1 MAHHEDHG
9 RPIEGLLNRGVCV
22 TGALAVLFALLSA
35 GLAYAGGGVHGCS
48 DVDVCVDVGTPGKP
62 GHGASH
68 QNGGGGGGG
77 KGGGGKGNGRCKL
90 VDNTEAPC
98 LPGYN
103 PKDRCFYKR
112 LDPQPP
118 SGPGNPDMNGTDTSG
133 PGAFY
138 QKDCIVNDVG
148 GIIWLTTPPP
158 TVLPDPAE
166 LARQARDK
174 MTLRGADIG
183 SSPGPGKPGLV
194 GMPVWLWNNKS
205 DTTWGPNSATAAVPG
220 LSVTATARVTKITY
234 EMGDGGSVTCTTA
247 GTPYKKSYG
256 GKSSPDCG
264 YRYTKVSTGKP
275 GGKFTVTA
283 TSSWKITWQA
293 STGEGGT
300 LPDEV
305 RTSTTT
311 ARVGELQVVN

>member
-9 RPIEGLLNRGVCV
+9 RPHEGLLIRAARVA
-22 TGALAVLFALLSA
+22 GAVAVLFALLPA
-35 GLAYAGGGVHGCS
+35 GLAYAGGGAHGCS
-48 DVDVCVDVGTPGKP
+48 DVDVCVEAGTPGSS
-62 GHGASH
+62 GSDGS
-68 QNGGGGGGG
+68 GGSGSSSSGSGS
-77 KGGGGKGNGRCKL
+77 KGDGMCKL
-90 VDNTEAPC
+90 VDDTEIPC
-98 LPGYN
+98 IPGYN
-103 PKDRCFYKR
+103 PKDRCFYQ
-112 LDPQPP
+112 LMDPQPP
-118 SGPGNPDMNGTDTSG
+118 SGPGHTDMNGADTTG

-138 QKDCIVNDVG
+138 MKDCIVNDVG
-148 GIIWLTTPPP
+148 GIVWLTTPPA
-158 TVLPDPAE
+158 TVLPDPAQ

-183 SSPGPGKPGLV
+183 STPGPNKPGLV
-194 GMPVWLWNNKS
+194 GMPVWLWATTS
-205 DTTWGPNSATAAVPG
+205 ATTWGPNTATAAVPG

-234 EMGDGGSVTCTTA
+234 SMGDGGSVTCTTA

-264 YRYTKVSTGKP
+264 YRYSKVSTGEP

-283 TSSWKITWQA
+283 TSTWEITWQA
-293 STGEGGT
+293 STGQGGT
-300 LPDEV
+300 LPAET

>member
-1 MAHHEDHG
+1 MAYHEDHS
-9 RPIEGLLNRGVCV
+9 RSNQGLLIRGARV
-22 TGALAVLFALLSA
+22 TGAVAVLLALVPA
-35 GLAYAGGGVHGCS
+35 GLAYADGGAHGCS
-48 DVDVCVDVGTPGKP
+48 DVDVCVDAGTPGNP
-62 GHGASH
+62 GHSGSGSGDT
-68 QNGGGGGGG
+68 GGGSGKGG
-77 KGGGGKGNGRCKL
+77 KGDGMCKL
-90 VDNTEAPC
+90 VDDTEIPC

-103 PKDRCFYKR
+103 PKDRCFYE
-112 LDPQPP
+112 LMDPQPP
-118 SGPGNPDMNGTDTSG
+118 HGPGYTDMNGADTTG

-148 GIIWLTTPPP
+148 GTVWLTTPPA

-174 MTLRGADIG
+174 MTLLGARIG
-183 SSPGPGKPGLV
+183 STPGPNKPGLV

-205 DTTWGPNSATAAVPG
+205 QTTWGPNTATAAVPG

-234 EMGDGGSVTCTTA
+234 SMGDGGSVTCTTA

-256 GKSSPDCG
+256 GKPSPDCG
-264 YRYTKVSTGKP
+264 YRYTKVSTNQS

-283 TSSWKITWQA
+283 TSTWEITWQA
-293 STGEGGT
+293 STGENGT
-300 LPDEV
+300 LPDEI
-305 RTSTTT
+305 RTSNTT